1 MFCLTLDSNHLNKI
15 KKLKYIPVG
24 LGQQDFSSEWHTDK
38 VGKSISNKNPFYGEY
53 TFHYWIWKNYLN
65 NIDSEWVGFCQ
76 YRKFWTEKKIENQNL
91 SFDELNG
98 KILKE
103 VPDNLWETCPKCSQ
117 MILKRELKAALYVC
131 KHCDH
136 HFRINAKDR
145 LESFFGNNFMII
157 ETPKIH
163 SDPLKFKDRKKYV
176 DRLKIAKKNTNLE
189 DSVLVASGTLNK
201 IKVTVAIFDFNFM
214 GGSMGM
220 AAGEAI
226 VSACNYAKKNK
237 LPLII
242 FSSSGGAR
250 MQEGILSLMQMPRTV
265 IAINSFCKTNQPFLS
280 ILTDPTTGG
289 VSASFAMLGDL
300 ILAEKNATIGFA
312 GSRVIEETI
321 KEKTFCCGGGGGLL
335 TDDLIELRMKGAQ
348 PRMEALKRVI
358 EEHGVTHMAAIC
370 AICKSQF
377 SKAFQ
382 YYGFELDQ
390 IISLHNLVGDALIMN
405 KKEL

>member
-1 MFCLTLDSNHLNKI
+1 MNWITNFVKP
-15 KKLKYIPVG
+15 KLQSI
-24 LGQQDFSSEWHTDK
+24 
-38 VGKSISNKNPFYGEY
+38 VGK
-53 TFHYWIWKNYLN
+53 
-65 NIDSEWVGFCQ
+65 
-76 YRKFWTEKKIENQNL
+76 
-91 SFDELNG
+91 
-98 KILKE
+98 KE

-117 MILKRELKAALYVC
+117 MILKRELKVALYVC
-131 KHCDH
+131 KYCDH

-157 ETPKIH
+157 ETPKIQ
-163 SDPLKFKDRKKYV
+163 SDPLKFKDSKKYV

-321 KEKTFCCGGGGGLL
+321 KEKLPQNFQKSEYLL
-335 TDDLIELRMKGAQ
+335 EKGMVDFVIHRKDLKQ
-348 PRMEALKRVI
+348 K
-358 EEHGVTHMAAIC
+358 
-370 AICKSQF
+370 
-377 SKAFQ
+377 
-382 YYGFELDQ
+382 
-390 IISLHNLVGDALIMN
+390 IISILEFLNP
-405 KKEL
+405 